1 MEQVLD
7 WLNENERR
15 AYPLLTDVS
24 KAVAL
29 GVALPVLPD
38 DFLLDLQLTTTTAL
52 GSSIVSLSRI
62 KRTSAYLLLEFSTPS
77 VLIASFQL
85 PSPNTVT
92 YPYYVRNSDGNLA
105 VFGAGASKLYSACTN
120 GTDLTV
126 TIPVE
131 PATCIQFAGPWLG
144 VSSIATS
151 PEKVGDNRG
160 NPLNSARAALPLVD
174 VAPASTAR
182 MVGDVQFLEGYNF
195 RVNITNSL
203 IDLQAGT
210 GNGLKMD
217 CTTSFLPSVCLDC
230 DEIVSYINGVPPDDE
245 GNFRLLQGSNISIT
259 EGTALATF
267 KDQFPEPANQH
278 SLFVGLTFQATDLC
292 APINITPSV

>member
-15 AYPLLTDVS
+15 AYPFLTDVS
-24 KAVAL
+24 KAVPL
-29 GVALPVLPD
+29 GALPVLPD
-38 DFLLDLQLTTTTAL
+38 NFLVDLQLTTTTML
-52 GSSIVSLSRI
+52 WSSAVSLSRI
-62 KRTSAYLLLEFSTPS
+62 KRTSTYLLLEFSTPT

-85 PSPNTVT
+85 PDPNNLT

-105 VFGAGASKLYSACTN
+105 VFGTGASALYSACN
-120 GTDLTV
+120 NSTDLTV

-131 PATCIQFAGPWLG
+131 PATCIQFAGAWLG
-144 VSSIATS
+144 VSSISTS
-151 PEKVGDNRG
+151 PEKVGYNG
-160 NPLNSARAALPLVD
+160 SNALNSARVALPLVD
-174 VAPASTAR
+174 VPAGSTSR

-195 RVNITNSL
+195 RVKVTNSL

-217 CTTSFLPSVCLDC
+217 CTTSFLPPVCLDC

-259 EGTALATF
+259 EGTSLPTF
-267 KDQFPEPANQH
+267 NDQFPEPANQH